1 MQNNVFEVKI
11 IKFHSFNDNNFK
23 VSPIIFTILIL
34 NNKDKKAY
42 DPGIQAVTAQTRSQ
56 RSTKRE
62 TFLDRMWEVIK
73 VKKITDEQALQRW
86 SQNGQPHSDLRHSS
100 AMVFR
105 EIDEVVCVEVDF
117 KTS

>member
-1 MQNNVFEVKI
+1 MI
-11 IKFHSFNDNNFK
+11 IISKFLPLLLLYLSL
-23 VSPIIFTILIL
+23 T
-34 NNKDKKAY
+34 KDKNTS

-73 VKKITDEQALQRW
+73 VKNNWWASW
-86 SQNGQPHSDLRHSS
+86 PHSELRHSS
-100 AMVFR
+100 KMVFR